1 MGELYKRGYCVVEG
15 LCNRAVAQVTVF
27 FFSGDGG
34 QVAGL
39 RSGDDGTAMEQRRRQ
54 RAGMDGGRSSVDDG
68 RRAAKTAA
76 KAFSDAGDG
85 RRTAT
90 GTEGGSG
97 PAVPAI
103 DPRDGDGADG
113 KRQSVPCFYA
123 LPGSPGSFG

>member
-1 MGELYKRGYCVVEG
+1 
-15 LCNRAVAQVTVF
+15 
-27 FFSGDGG
+27 
-34 QVAGL
+34 
-39 RSGDDGTAMEQRRRQ
+39 
-54 RAGMDGGRSSVDDG
+54 MDGGRSSVDDG
-68 RRAAKTAA
+68 RRAAKTGA

-113 KRQSVPCFYA
+113 NSALSWISSISPCCTENESIKVLSIIQLHSTLNNNELGHDVFQPHQDVP
-123 LPGSPGSFG
+123 